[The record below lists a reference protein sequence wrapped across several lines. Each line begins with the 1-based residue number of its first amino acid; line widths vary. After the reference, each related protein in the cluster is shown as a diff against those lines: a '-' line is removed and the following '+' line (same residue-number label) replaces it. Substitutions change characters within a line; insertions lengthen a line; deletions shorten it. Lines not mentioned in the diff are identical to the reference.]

1 MMKAE
6 DTPKFARNIRSESSR
21 LLNLIDDIIRLSQ
34 LDEGASMPVE
44 NVDMAEVTKEVFSIL
59 QDSAMLKNITL
70 ASSGNVSVAG
80 VKRLLF
86 EVLYNLC
93 DNAIKYNVINGNAEI
108 LNARFRLTVNGGR
121 VL

>member
-1 MMKAE
+1 M
-6 DTPKFARNIRSESSR
+6 
-21 LLNLIDDIIRLSQ
+21 
-34 LDEGASMPVE
+34 
-44 NVDMAEVTKEVFSIL
+44 FSIL

>member
-1 MMKAE
+1 
-6 DTPKFARNIRSESSR
+6 
-21 LLNLIDDIIRLSQ
+21 
-34 LDEGASMPVE
+34 MPVE